1 MIHSSFPERF
11 DYSVPASESDAD
23 STDSRKSHSFKM
35 HVVTGE
41 DANLTTGKSIFIRDS
56 NIVRR
61 LNLDDIL
68 YVEAMGDY
76 VKLYIPARSYVIH
89 TKLKVVEERLPASR
103 FLRVHRSYLVALDK
117 IDSLEGGALIING
130 KPLPIA
136 DAHRSALNDRMKVL

>member
-1 MIHSSFPERF
+1 MRPSTFPERF
-11 DYSVPASESDAD
+11 GYSTPASEAYAD
-23 STDSRKSHSFKM
+23 STDSRKSPSFKM
-35 HVVTGE
+35 RVVTGE
-41 DANLTTGKSIFIRDS
+41 DVNLTTEKSIFIRDS

-68 YVEAMGDY
+68 YAEAMGDF
-76 VKLYIPARSYVIH
+76 VKLYLPAKCYIIH
-89 TKLKVVEERLPASR
+89 TKLKVVEEKLPASK

-136 DAHRSALNDRMKVL
+136 NAHRSALNERMNVL